1 MVASGAVLLVG
12 AILWIAARRNRLDKS
27 KLRVPPQRPKDIQAG
42 EMTTLTSSASAYRQ
56 RVPAA
61 RVGVDFIS
69 KTADLI
75 FNEAFP
81 GLGACHEGRQNY
93 R

>member
-12 AILWIAARRNRLDKS
+12 AIRWIAALRNRVDKS
-27 KLRVPPQRPKDIQAG
+27 KFRVPPQKPKNIQAG
-42 EMTTLTSSASAYRQ
+42 EMTTLTSSASSCRQ
-56 RVPAA
+56 RVSAA
-61 RVGVDFIS
+61 WAGVDFKS
-69 KTADLI
+69 KSADLI

-81 GLGACHEGRQNY
+81 GLGACHEGRQKY